1 MEALQRG
8 RRAAAPA
15 RLVELQLVGFLHKKM
30 ECGHQWVRKDMGK
43 RGGGAGGAKDVEVHR
58 KSQRTVAGNTYSDEQ
73 SLQPGGAILRG
84 G

>member
-30 ECGHQWVRKDMGK
+30 ERGHQWVRRDMGK
-43 RGGGAGGAKDVEVHR
+43 REGGTEGAEVVEVHR
-58 KSQRTVAGNTYSDEQ
+58 KTRGMAAENTYSGEQ
-73 SLQPGGAILRG
+73 FCEPGGTNCRG
-84 G
+84 